1 MERRRGATFFSEVW
15 CFYTGERGGNWKVES
30 VDRTDLCDVVDD
42 RTDVRTRTD
51 IFAAS
56 NHSSPKPRSLH
67 LLRDFSMPMILLSD
81 TDNITH
87 ITLAEYLDL
96 INSHMFFLRE
106 INSHMY
112 RTITVH
118 TLAFSTNTAQT
129 IKGLG
134 LTLLFYD

>member
-1 MERRRGATFFSEVW
+1 MERRRGATLFLEVW

-56 NHSSPKPRSLH
+56 NHNSLKPGSLH

-87 ITLAEYLDL
+87 ITLAELLDL
-96 INSHMFFLRE
+96 IKVICFF
-106 INSHMY
+106 
-112 RTITVH
+112 
-118 TLAFSTNTAQT
+118 
-129 IKGLG
+129 
-134 LTLLFYD
+134 

>member
-1 MERRRGATFFSEVW
+1 MERRRGATLFSEVW
-15 CFYTGERGGNWKVES
+15 CFYTGERGGNWKLES

-56 NHSSPKPRSLH
+56 NHSSPKPGSLH

-87 ITLAEYLDL
+87 ITLAEYL
-96 INSHMFFLRE
+96 
-106 INSHMY
+106 
-112 RTITVH
+112 
-118 TLAFSTNTAQT
+118 
-129 IKGLG
+129 
-134 LTLLFYD
+134 